1 MSRSDTAPPF
11 RLNDGTTLPATGFG
25 TFGMTGEPGIAQIR
39 SALSCGY
46 RLLDTAVGYGNE
58 SEVGAAVHRSGLD
71 GDVVITT
78 KIPGRGLGYD
88 AARRSIAESR
98 KRLGVDRI
106 GLHLIH
112 WPMPGLD
119 LYVDTWR
126 ALVAARSD
134 GEIRTIGVSNFT
146 PRYLTPIIEATGVV
160 PAVNQI
166 ELHPHFPQHHQ
177 RAADRRLGICTQAWS
192 PLGRGRSLFDADA
205 VREPAR
211 RRGVTGAQIVLRWH
225 HQLGVLPIPRSRQPD
240 RQRDNLAD
248 DGIELTDA
256 EMTAITAL
264 GHGGGRLWDGDP
276 DTTGFM

>member
-1 MSRSDTAPPF
+1 MIESSLPPF

-25 TFGMTGEPGIAQIR
+25 TFGMTGEPGIALIQ
-39 SALSCGY
+39 SALFCGY
-46 RLLDTAVGYGNE
+46 RLLDTAVGYRNE
-58 SEVGAAVHRSGLD
+58 GEVGEAVHRSGLGD
-71 GDVVITT
+71 DVVITT

-88 AARRSIAESR
+88 AARRSIAGSR
-98 KRLGVDRI
+98 KRLGVDQI

-112 WPMPGLD
+112 WPMPGLG
-119 LYVDTWR
+119 LYVETWE
-126 ALVAARSD
+126 ALVAAQAD

-146 PRYLTPIIEATGVV
+146 LRYLTPIIEATGVV

-177 RAADRRLGICTQAWS
+177 RADNQRLGICTQAWS
-192 PLGRGRSLFDADA
+192 PLGRGQSLFDADA
-205 VREPAR
+205 VLEPAR
-211 RRGVTGAQIVLRWH
+211 RRGVTSAQIVLRWH

-248 DGIELTDA
+248 CGIELTDR

-264 GHGGGRLWDGDP
+264 GRDGGRLWNGDP